1 MKTNI
6 LFMFKKL
13 KNEKIIKIIF
23 YLKLYIIR
31 ASQGKTKSLP
41 EPTHTYFG
49 ILKTSQTYL
58 KPVYFYPKPFSKWIL
73 GSLSS
78 LYLSLFC
85 RP

>member
-31 ASQGKTKSLP
+31 ASQSHYQNP
-41 EPTHTYFG
+41 PT
-49 ILKTSQTYL
+49 
-58 KPVYFYPKPFSKWIL
+58 PIL
-73 GSLSS
+73 G
-78 LYLSLFC
+78 F
-85 RP
+85 

>member
-58 KPVYFYPKPFSKWIL
+58 KPVFIFIPNPSQSGYLVHCHPYF
-73 GSLSS
+73 
-78 LYLSLFC
+78 
-85 RP
+85 